1 MAKQVINPNVDVG
14 KSLINVGTAP
24 DAKNG
29 DKLRDAFININDAI
43 DRVDSNFT
51 ELYAT
56 LAVSSLTELAQD
68 YAATMLTTGTHS
80 GVNVEYI
87 DSTNKLNITVTIDGG
102 TASTTF

>member
-1 MAKQVINPNVDVG
+1 MAKQVINT
-14 KSLINVGTAP
+14 GTAP
-24 DAKNG
+24 NSKNG
-29 DKLRDAFININDAI
+29 TPLRDAFKMVND
-43 DRVDSNFT
+43 NFD

-68 YAATMLTTGTHS
+68 YAATMLTGGTHS
-80 GVNVEYI
+80 GVTVEYI

>member
-1 MAKQVINPNVDVG
+1 MSKQ
-14 KSLINVGTAP
+14 LINLGNENAG
-24 DAKNG
+24 NG
-29 DKLRDAFININDAI
+29 DPIRIAFGKVN
-43 DRVDSNFT
+43 SNFT

>member
-1 MAKQVINPNVDVG
+1 MTKQVINT
-14 KSLINVGTAP
+14 GTAP
-24 DAKNG
+24 NAKNG
-29 DKLRDAFININDAI
+29 DPIRTAFEKVNA
-43 DRVDSNFT
+43 NFD

-68 YAATMLTTGTHS
+68 YAATMLTGGTHS

-102 TASTTF
+102 TATTQF

>member
-1 MAKQVINPNVDVG
+1 MTI
-14 KSLINVGTAP
+14 TT
-24 DAKNG
+24 
-29 DKLRDAFININDAI
+29 INIGNNANDGLGDDLRTAFEK
-43 DRVDSNFT
+43 VNANFD

-68 YAATMLTTGTHS
+68 YAATMLTGGTHS

>member
-1 MAKQVINPNVDVG
+1 MAKQSINIGQSAND
-14 KSLINVGTAP
+14 KTGTP
-24 DAKNG
+24 
-29 DKLRDAFININDAI
+29 LRDAFRMVNE
-43 DRVDSNFT
+43 NFD

-68 YAATMLTTGTHS
+68 YAAAMLTNGTHN

-87 DSTNKLNITVTIDGG
+87 DSANKLNISVTIDGG